1 MTLVSLI
8 AMAGMTLSPAPFSA
22 PQSPAASVSAALAPA
37 SLAGKTI
44 SFDYSSATCH
54 LSCDGGKTWEVD
66 KQASDVSY
74 RLTAKTNTEKGTC
87 DEVGDGKL
95 LATCISGDD
104 KTPTSYT
111 YTKTGQKTATLVF
124 PGYEWENTYTLHF
137 QTATSGIATCTGL
150 AEADSWRQ
158 TNIKFT
164 IK

>member
-8 AMAGMTLSPAPFSA
+8 AMAGMTLSPAPFLA
-22 PQSPAASVSAALAPA
+22 PQSPAAVVPAALAPA

-66 KQASDVSY
+66 TKSSGVSY
-74 RLTAKTNTEKGTC
+74 KLTAKTNAKKGTC

-95 LATCISGDD
+95 LATCISGGD

-124 PGYEWENTYTLHF
+124 PGYEWKDTYTLHF
-137 QTATSGIATCTGL
+137 QTATSGIATCTGC
-150 AEADSWRQ
+150 AESDSWRQ
-158 TNIKFT
+158 INIKFT